1 MIFFSHPLQ
10 NELPNPRTSSKNIGC
25 PCDFCLQV
33 VLFGKSPR
41 ALDAWAHPNEKNRGK
56 SITQCLGNKLAR
68 VFARLL
74 PVIKGMGS
82 HGFQILWQG
91 EVSTNLKLS

>member
-10 NELPNPRTSSKNIGC
+10 NELPNPRTSSKNIPC

-41 ALDAWAHPNEKNRGK
+41 ALDAWAHLNAKNRGK
-56 SITQCLGNKLAR
+56 SITQCLGNKLAK

-82 HGFQILWQG
+82 HGFSNP
-91 EVSTNLKLS
+91 VAR